1 VRHKHAKSENFSPPS
16 AIRRPD
22 KQTQFGPC
30 IINGMPLR
38 PVTIR
43 FSEPVYDAV
52 AREAAA
58 AGETIAQFVREA
70 SLARAAAFYVRRGGP
85 AVEEFFE
92 TKRTDRRWLPTR
104 PLRSR
109 AFQVA

>member
-1 VRHKHAKSENFSPPS
+1 
-16 AIRRPD
+16 
-22 KQTQFGPC
+22 
-30 IINGMPLR
+30 MPLR

-43 FSEPVYDAV
+43 FSEPVYEFV
-52 AREAAA
+52 SSEAAA

-92 TKRTDRRWLPTR
+92 LFAAAREFDQRYMVEDEQ
-104 PLRSR
+104 
-109 AFQVA
+109 AQH